1 MNFSSTADAATVNL
15 GGVCMF
21 LAGGKS
27 NLSNGPRTL
36 PRNLPG

>member
-15 GGVCMF
+15 DVASTF

-27 NLSNGPRTL
+27 NLSDGPRTL